1 VQTQKFVE
9 LFGLFFF
16 AKVPSPELYRELRE
30 SLLAYVQGIEFS
42 NEGYSK
48 VLAGILLSGW
58 SRIDETTEQPYI
70 SNEEFREFREFL
82 VKCDDEYRAHVLW
95 QIRGWSTENGGNE
108 ECIASVLSI

>member
-1 VQTQKFVE
+1 LVW
-9 LFGLFFF
+9 FFF